1 MAFVDSSALGAAGMT
16 LGIVEELVIMLLL
29 FLCLSPPSVPP

>member
-1 MAFVDSSALGAAGMT
+1 MAFVDNSALGAA